1 MAKIRKDFDGSVT
14 VAGVVLR
21 AGDRIPEGVRVG
33 GHLTEDGKPVG
44 DVPVTDAEPVDACAT
59 ACRRVEPLTVEEL
72 AEAESLG
79 IPTDLHPERV
89 RGAIFGFE
97 VGVRSVDQLRVVNDE
112 EHDREQ
118 EEDLENG
125 QVTLLEEPAKR
136 RPGRPKKTP

>member
-44 DVPVTDAEPVDACAT
+44 GVPVSVEQPVDACAT

-97 VGVRSVDQLRVVNDE
+97 VGVRSGSRPDDVSDQGEDHEDE
-112 EHDREQ
+112 ES
-118 EEDLENG
+118 LETL
-125 QVTLLEEPAKR
+125 QVEPVEEPAKR
-136 RPGRPKKTP
+136 RPGSPKKTA